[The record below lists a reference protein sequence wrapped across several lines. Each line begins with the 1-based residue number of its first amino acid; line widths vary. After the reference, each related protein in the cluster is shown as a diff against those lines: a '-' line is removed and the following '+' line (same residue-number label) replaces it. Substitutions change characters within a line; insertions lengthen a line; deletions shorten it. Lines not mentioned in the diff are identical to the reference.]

1 MQRDIVCSVTAI
13 RLMEERCISIGYID
27 DVTLSY
33 CSPRVGETRDLTGIP
48 CHHILA
54 KRADHPRPSSRLVLI
69 FEKSK
74 YHKEALRN
82 YQSKTK
88 QFYKL
93 SHVTG
98 YDFR

>member
-33 CSPRVGETRDLTGIP
+33 CSPRVGEARDLTAIP
-48 CHHILA
+48 CHHIME
-54 KRADHPRPSSRLVLI
+54 KRADHPHPSRLVLI
-69 FEKSK
+69 FDKPR
-74 YHKEALRN
+74 YHKAELRN

-88 QFYKL
+88 QFYKFN
-93 SHVTG
+93 HVTG